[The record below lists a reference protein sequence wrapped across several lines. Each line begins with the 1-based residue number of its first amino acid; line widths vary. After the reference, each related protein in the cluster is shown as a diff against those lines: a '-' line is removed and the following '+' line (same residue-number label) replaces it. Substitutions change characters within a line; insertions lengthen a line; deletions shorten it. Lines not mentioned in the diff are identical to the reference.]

1 MPHTSAARPD
11 VDVRYPSLDAAPLPR
26 SLALVD
32 DDAEFAEFLARDLR
46 ERGVDV
52 DVFPDSS
59 DLLTHPSAYGYDFY
73 VVDLGLP
80 GIDGLDLIKVL
91 RKRTDVGV
99 IVVSGRLGADVFAHV
114 VDAGADM
121 YLAKPVQFEQV
132 VLAIRA
138 VVRRAGLTQSSGA
151 PWKLDR
157 RARQLVAPDGT
168 RVDLSDADLTV
179 MSCFL
184 EANGETV
191 SRDNLRQRLGRPVE
205 SEASDGLNA
214 TIYRLRRRIERATP
228 TVVPLQS
235 RSRVGYVFKAPL
247 KEV

>member
-99 IVVSGRLGADVFAHV
+99 IVVSGRLGYEYF
-114 VDAGADM
+114 
-121 YLAKPVQFEQV
+121 P
-132 VLAIRA
+132 R
-138 VVRRAGLTQSSGA
+138 
-151 PWKLDR
+151 
-157 RARQLVAPDGT
+157 
-168 RVDLSDADLTV
+168 
-179 MSCFL
+179 
-184 EANGETV
+184 
-191 SRDNLRQRLGRPVE
+191 
-205 SEASDGLNA
+205 
-214 TIYRLRRRIERATP
+214 ER
-228 TVVPLQS
+228 
-235 RSRVGYVFKAPL
+235 G
-247 KEV
+247 